1 MLNYIWFGM
10 IFISVIVGTITGNI
24 DAVTQAAIDMSK
36 TAVDIAISLIG
47 IMALWLGIMKIAEQ
61 SGLIKIIAKGL
72 RPITLKLFPEVPPD
86 HPAIGSIILNMAA
99 NILGLGNAATPLGL
113 KAMEE
118 LQELN
123 ENKEIA
129 TNAMC
134 TFLAINTSSVQI
146 ILPATVVALM
156 GATANQ
162 IFITTILATGFST
175 MVAIIS
181 VKFFE
186 KMKEFSYPKKERIMI
201 DSFVIFTN
209 QISRYIIP
217 FLLVSIP
224 FYGLFIKKIKV
235 YELCVEGAKDGVTI
249 AVRIIPYLVAIL
261 VAIGMFRASGA
272 LNILLI
278 WLTPFLNFVG
288 FPPENLPL
296 ALMRPLSGSGSLGLL
311 TDLID
316 QHGQDSLISKIG
328 ATMYGS
334 TETTF
339 YVLAVY
345 FGSVGIKKSRHALI
359 SGLLADLA
367 GIIAAVFLCQILFG
381 DSTIS
386 QGNHKKQ
393 MTYFQGLKK

>member
-123 ENKEIA
+123 ENKETA

-186 KMKEFSYPKKERIMI
+186 KRKRFSYPQK
-201 DSFVIFTN
+201 
-209 QISRYIIP
+209 
-217 FLLVSIP
+217 
-224 FYGLFIKKIKV
+224 G
-235 YELCVEGAKDGVTI
+235 
-249 AVRIIPYLVAIL
+249 
-261 VAIGMFRASGA
+261 
-272 LNILLI
+272 
-278 WLTPFLNFVG
+278 
-288 FPPENLPL
+288 
-296 ALMRPLSGSGSLGLL
+296 
-311 TDLID
+311 
-316 QHGQDSLISKIG
+316 
-328 ATMYGS
+328 
-334 TETTF
+334 
-339 YVLAVY
+339 
-345 FGSVGIKKSRHALI
+345 KSH
-359 SGLLADLA
+359 D
-367 GIIAAVFLCQILFG
+367 
-381 DSTIS
+381 
-386 QGNHKKQ
+386 
-393 MTYFQGLKK
+393 